1 MPMCWRRLIYRTLYT
16 ALAGM
21 QYKRLDMHVPTME
34 VDSIGLY
41 TAYGER
47 QPILLQRQKS
57 TANFLSE
64 IRRRH
69 RSVEVF

>member
-1 MPMCWRRLIYRTLYT
+1 
-16 ALAGM
+16 M
-21 QYKRLDMHVPTME
+21 QYECLDMHVPTVE

-64 IRRRH
+64 ISDVLGRAQ
-69 RSVEVF
+69 SPKPTQAQPI